1 MKKLL
6 SLLLCAVLA
15 FGALTFAACGGKTEK
30 EPDKEA
36 GSVNVKY
43 YLSAA
48 ELMPML
54 KKGDQSIGLLPE
66 PAATKL
72 EKQLAADKTWYRL
85 DLQELYDGEAKAY
98 PQAVIMVK
106 ESLLKSYPSLS
117 NMIQAGLLTVSDWL
131 KNNTQS
137 AVTAVNS
144 KLEEGVAPSLDA
156 KSLSAEV
163 IDNCKIAFKPASA
176 ACDYVI
182 NYISDMRSIVSE
194 VAAEVK
200 DDFFYNGTAAGD
212 FESDSIKIF
221 MPDGA
226 PALGMA
232 KFIADNEN
240 FGIENKNVKYTVVAA
255 DKIGQKMVQGEGD
268 IIVMPVTA
276 ASKLYSAKKYK
287 MIGVLTNGNLYIMST
302 VKLTVAELKDKTMGV
317 IGQGAVPD
325 VTLKAVL
332 KKHNLGVVVA
342 N

>member
-15 FGALTFAACGGKTEK
+15 FGTLSFTACGDLDNDAQNENGT
-30 EPDKEA
+30 
-36 GSVNVKY
+36 VNVKY
-43 YLSAA
+43 YNNASDLI
-48 ELMPML
+48 PML
-54 KKGDQSIGLLPE
+54 KTGKIDIGLLPE

-72 EKQLAADKTWYRL
+72 ENQLAADKTWYRL
-85 DLQELYDGEAKAY
+85 DLQELYDEEAKAY

-106 ESLLKSYPSLS
+106 ESLLAKNPSLADKI
-117 NMIQAGLLTVSDWL
+117 NEKLLNVSEWL
-131 KNNTQS
+131 KNNTEA
-137 AVTAVNS
+137 AVTAINS
-144 KLEEGVAPSLDA
+144 KLEEGVNPSLDA
-156 KSLSAEV
+156 KSLTATV
-163 IDNCKIAFKPASA
+163 IDNCKIEFKPVSSA
-176 ACDYVI
+176 RDYVK
-182 NYISDMRSIVSE
+182 NYISTMIDVQPE
-194 VAAEVK
+194 VAAEVN
-200 DDFFYNGTAAGD
+200 DDYFYDGTAEGTY
-212 FESDSIKIF
+212 DSANVNVF

-232 KFIADNEN
+232 KFIAEEEK
-240 FGIENKNVKYTVVAA
+240 FGFEDKNVKYTVVSANT
-255 DKIGQKMVQGEGD
+255 IGSKMVQGVGD